1 MLNPINT
8 EGCQSN
14 ILSIIQFKSVV
25 PTDYRFN
32 PIKFDYWSLIK
43 ERFDST
49 VDYRTKINNI
59 LSELKEQNSPYFKD
73 FHSKIDQI
81 DKTLIAIE
89 NYIASM
95 YATELETD
103 SLAEKTFGYFLGNEE
118 EQEKIKELFVLVKSK
133 IVTSLVETE
142 IIAKSSIGLY
152 QSELLKE

>member
-1 MLNPINT
+1 M
-8 EGCQSN
+8 
-14 ILSIIQFKSVV
+14 
-25 PTDYRFN
+25 
-32 PIKFDYWSLIK
+32 IK

-103 SLAEKTFGYFLGNEE
+103 SLAEKTFGYFLG
-118 EQEKIKELFVLVKSK
+118 
-133 IVTSLVETE
+133 
-142 IIAKSSIGLY
+142 
-152 QSELLKE
+152 